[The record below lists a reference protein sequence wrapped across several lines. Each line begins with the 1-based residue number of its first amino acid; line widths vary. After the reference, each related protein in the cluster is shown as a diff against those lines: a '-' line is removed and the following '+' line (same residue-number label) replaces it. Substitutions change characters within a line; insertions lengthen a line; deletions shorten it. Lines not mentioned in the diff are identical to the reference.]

1 MTPEQ
6 LNQIADQVK
15 TNLLNVIDREVDSS
29 MKTLGINEDLSE
41 DEWQALIDMILT

>member
-15 TNLLNVIDREVDSS
+15 TNLLNGIDREVDSA

>member
-15 TNLLNVIDREVDSS
+15 TNLLNGIDREVDAA
-29 MKTLGINEDLSE
+29 MKTLGMNEELSDE
-41 DEWQALIDMILT
+41 EWQALIDLILT

>member
-15 TNLLNVIDREVDSS
+15 TNLLNSIDREVDAA
-29 MKTLGINEDLSE
+29 MKTLEINEELS
-41 DEWQALIDMILT
+41 DEEWHALIDMILT